1 MMTGYTVCTDRE
13 ALENLLYAYYHI
25 GEIRNITNH
34 ASVDEKDERLMVDID
49 DVSARMATIREAMDY
64 FLKCYDTVMENMPE
78 EKPQVVRITIA
89 ELRNK
94 CKEMKN
100 N

>member
-1 MMTGYTVCTDRE
+1 
-13 ALENLLYAYYHI
+13 
-25 GEIRNITNH
+25 
-34 ASVDEKDERLMVDID
+34 
-49 DVSARMATIREAMDY
+49 
-64 FLKCYDTVMENMPE
+64 MENMPE